1 MQDLELYIEIGKN
14 IRRRRREQMLTQEA
28 LSNSVESS
36 SQYIS
41 RIERGQV
48 GPSLEFLYKL
58 AVALDCSVYSLLPA
72 SYPEND
78 KFLSEEVTFRTGN
91 CSKWKKQFLADYIS
105 WFLEQPDPGEN
116 IKRNR

>member
-14 IRRRRREQMLTQEA
+14 IRRRRKEQMLTQEA
-28 LSNSVESS
+28 LANSVESS

-58 AVALDCSVYSLLPA
+58 AAALCCSVYSLIPA
-72 SYPEND
+72 SYPVQTQY
-78 KFLSEEVTFRTGN
+78 FPEEVTYRISS
-91 CSKWKKQFLADYIS
+91 CSEWKKQFLADYIS
-105 WFLEQPDPGEN
+105 WFLQQPDPSE
-116 IKRNR
+116 K